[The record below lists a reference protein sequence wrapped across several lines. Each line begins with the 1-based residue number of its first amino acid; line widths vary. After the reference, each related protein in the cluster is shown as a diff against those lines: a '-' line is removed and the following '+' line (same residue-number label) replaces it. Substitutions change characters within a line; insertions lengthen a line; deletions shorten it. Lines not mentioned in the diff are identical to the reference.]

1 MVADIQGMLDALA
14 GRYILRNSHDLLEI
28 QREQAHYAGPRTAAE
43 QSHIGEAKVACAY
56 WAIRLGHLG
65 RQEGE
70 GNDVVGDKLDL
81 SGSSR
86 LSVHRV
92 AGRVYSTCRK
102 APRSVGLSGLT
113 ITSTMLSMGGELE
126 LGGQKTVDCVK
137 C

>member
-86 LSVHRV
+86 VSVHRV
-92 AGRVYSTCRK
+92 AGRARASIQPAVMCHGVSE
-102 APRSVGLSGLT
+102 PSVLRGLVLPIYGRQAEGL
-113 ITSTMLSMGGELE
+113 
-126 LGGQKTVDCVK
+126 
-137 C
+137 